1 MIWLKTKKISLNLSE
16 NVYNELKDLAAE
28 ADIPSVSE
36 FIRRGIAL
44 QKYAIEVKQRNET
57 LLVSD
62 RDGKTL
68 REVVLL

>member
-1 MIWLKTKKISLNLSE
+1 MKTKKISLNLSE
-16 NVYNELKDLAAE
+16 NVYDELKDLATE

-44 QKYAIEVKQRNET
+44 QKYAIELKQRDET
-57 LLVSD
+57 LLVAD
-62 RDGKTL
+62 KDGKTL